1 MEIKYKQNLNIFIN
15 TFLNNIKNMA
25 EYNIIKIKT
34 KIRSNCEKY
43 SSTRPPYNYRQIIN
57 NNLSKGKRK
66 LS

>member
-1 MEIKYKQNLNIFIN
+1 
-15 TFLNNIKNMA
+15 MA

-43 SSTRPPYNYRQIIN
+43 SSTRPLYNYRQIIN